1 MRVVCP
7 ITALTL
13 YYDALHAHQRIVSH
27 LTTFTNEL
35 LNAIT
40 STAPD
45 SSSVAQM
52 TEKAM
57 EISQETANLEKSEV
71 YKESVKFF
79 RREKKLITEEEKRYL
94 DYMERSAR
102 NQDLDPQESKRLK
115 DIHEDHRKAH
125 HIWAKRSG
133 HSRMTKKIKGG
144 KAFLDLNSNKNKRHK
159 KFQKLNKL
167 NQASYLFR
175 KAMRNE
181 AGHFNKQHGGLELTG
196 RRGMKMLEG
205 RKRIK
210 EIVSQAYDGRD
221 EAAKTQVRDLMTWWG
236 KCANHAYEFGPIL
249 KSQKKGEGER
259 LYQLKKHFA
268 QFLGLWY
275 EKATD
280 KNPQYYKL
288 HSLMCITIPFAK
300 RTGMAGRPSAEAF
313 ENKHHWMNIL
323 KALLSPLPHTGLRVR
338 KLSQRQQ
345 VYLLPGISERK
356 DKIAK
361 KSVRLGERGEYK
373 TKGTQFQQTENIDK
387 YDPDGEHDMIPDE
400 EGFIEIDECLIHKD
414 VIDMYLFYTGGK
426 VPDVFSSPIDNR
438 EDLGTKVKYE
448 SKNYRNTK

>member
-40 STAPD
+40 TTAPD

-52 TEKAM
+52 TEKAT
-57 EISQETANLEKSEV
+57 EISQENANLEKSKV

-79 RREKKLITEEEKRYL
+79 RREKKMITEEEKRYL

-175 KAMRNE
+175 KSIRKNE
-181 AGHFNKQHGGLELTG
+181 ACHFNKQHRGLELTG
-196 RRGMKMLEG
+196 RSGMKMLDG

-210 EIVSQAYDGRD
+210 EKNSQANDGRD
-221 EAAKTQVRDLMTWWG
+221 KAANMQVRDLMTWWE
-236 KCANHAYEFGPIL
+236 NVPIM
-249 KSQKKGEGER
+249 
-259 LYQLKKHFA
+259 H
-268 QFLGLWY
+268 
-275 EKATD
+275 T
-280 KNPQYYKL
+280 N
-288 HSLMCITIPFAK
+288 
-300 RTGMAGRPSAEAF
+300 SA
-313 ENKHHWMNIL
+313 
-323 KALLSPLPHTGLRVR
+323 
-338 KLSQRQQ
+338 
-345 VYLLPGISERK
+345 
-356 DKIAK
+356 
-361 KSVRLGERGEYK
+361 
-373 TKGTQFQQTENIDK
+373 
-387 YDPDGEHDMIPDE
+387 
-400 EGFIEIDECLIHKD
+400 
-414 VIDMYLFYTGGK
+414 
-426 VPDVFSSPIDNR
+426 
-438 EDLGTKVKYE
+438 
-448 SKNYRNTK
+448 